1 MHGGAQSGQRLGR
14 GVLTQHR
21 LGRIATHHQGHGKD
35 HEREQDQRQQRPP
48 IRPAIIRKTRRSTM
62 RYSPPAG
69 DGRRFPPQ
77 WIMPHACSPS
87 NIPDPVVKRGTPV
100 CPHIPPNPH
109 GHRVTQ
115 HPGMILRMPPYI
127 RRIAPARHPCAAANA
142 HRPV

>member
-69 DGRRFPPQ
+69 MAAVSLRSGSCR
-77 WIMPHACSPS
+77 
-87 NIPDPVVKRGTPV
+87 TPV
-100 CPHIPPNPH
+100 LP
-109 GHRVTQ
+109 RTFRT
-115 HPGMILRMPPYI
+115 LW
-127 RRIAPARHPCAAANA
+127 
-142 HRPV
+142 